1 MPFKKVTAEEW
12 QAMGLPTEISTI
24 HFGNTEFLKKVKEH
38 HEKKKKEKQ
47 LKEKSNKSK

>member
-12 QAMGLPTEISTI
+12 QAMGLPTETSTI

-38 HEKKKKEKQ
+38 HEKMNKENDLKKK
-47 LKEKSNKSK
+47 NKNK